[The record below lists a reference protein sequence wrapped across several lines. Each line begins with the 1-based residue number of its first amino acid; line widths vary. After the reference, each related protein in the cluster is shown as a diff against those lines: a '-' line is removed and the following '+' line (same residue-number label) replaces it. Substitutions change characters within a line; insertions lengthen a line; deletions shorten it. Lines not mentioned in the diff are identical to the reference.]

1 MAIALN
7 GWSESDHKA
16 IREQLDRILKSGPFH
31 QSRRRQRFLEYI
43 VNETLAGHG
52 DRLKGYNVALAVFD
66 RTETFDSNIDPIVR
80 MEAVRLRDR
89 LREYYETDGQRDP
102 IRIELPKGAYTPHIE
117 FRQAATFDALPDG
130 PDGLHAVTQDQSPN
144 LAKAPT
150 AVVDDQVSPAP
161 ARSERRVRWQIIVP
175 ALVLIP
181 MLGALAG
188 WLTRDLWPPTGPEG
202 AVEEPARDVPKGPAI
217 AVLPF
222 NNLSGDPKQD
232 YFSDGL
238 TEDIMTE
245 LSRARDLRVL
255 ARNTTFQY
263 KGKAVDVSK
272 LGYELKVGY
281 VLEGSVQRTD
291 DRLRVTAQLIDT
303 ETGTHIWADRYDRDL
318 GDVFLL
324 QDEIVAQ
331 IVAKIAGGYGVIESS
346 EAKSAARK
354 SLEQI
359 QAYDLVLRAR
369 ETMQSDWNSE
379 TFHSAKELLRQAI
392 ALDPLNARALR
403 EMAWLA
409 VLGQAFRFDETPMP
423 PQEIIAQAT
432 KAVQLDPADAR
443 ARMVAASAYFYNG
456 QLDLFEQEAQAAMA
470 LDPYDAEI
478 MAIFG
483 YMIAISGQWQRG
495 VALAEKAYALNADA
509 AAGWYHTTMYLDSY
523 LHGDYERA
531 LELIRQDPGR
541 QSAYLY
547 VGYIPIYGELGR
559 KQEALEN
566 WRKLLAEQP
575 NWSAESFKTWWR
587 TRNMRDEDIAK
598 LMDGVYK
605 SGVLEAEAKPGQ

>member
-66 RTETFDSNIDPIVR
+66 RTETFNSNIDPIVR

-324 QDEIVAQ
+324 QDEIVEQ

-346 EAKSAARK
+346 EARSAARK

-379 TFHSAKELLRQAI
+379 TFHSAKESLRQAI

-423 PQEIIAQAT
+423 PQDIIAQAT

-509 AAGWYHTTMYLDSY
+509 AAGWYHTTMYLNSY
-523 LHGDYERA
+523 LRGDYERA

>member
-130 PDGLHAVTQDQSPN
+130 PDGLHAATQDQSPN